1 MNRDLSRRRTA
12 FSLALAMLALAC
24 MVPFAIGVFAAEG
37 EADYVAPGYVVDFAS
52 PDAVGQC
59 YDAYHLTAV
68 PQDGAMR
75 LLFDDNGGGKC
86 DDPYLSLA
94 LPAGVDCTVFH
105 YMAMLVRTDKHDLRG
120 ELRFRTATTGNDY
133 PCQPFRY
140 QATDD
145 WQLVVVD
152 LTDRATMIYASAGM
166 AATGVLTNIRL
177 DMFNND
183 CPSDTLYEIRAYGL
197 YDNAADAATFVHFPD
212 AAGAETETESGPT
225 LDYSAIWRGEA
236 YASPA
241 LRLRMRWLT
250 YGFTNT
256 APIDSFLSAGYGGVV
271 SNVNFTPTYL
281 RDDREFELLAK
292 VYDYAN
298 GLGMTTWIYD
308 EYQWPSGKAFGQV
321 LEGHGEYEATGVEHH
336 RLTGNGGTAG
346 YVCAGQ
352 AHPACRSDRCRRH
365 AFAGGGR
372 HRCHG
377 RRLRRMAAGCIRS
390 AKDVFRYGKSGGLH
404 NPATRRSPQSG
415 GCRPLHYADART
427 LPRQDGRCV
436 PERGCILHGR
446 AAARQPRNA
455 EVRCLDAGTGG

>member
-24 MVPFAIGVFAAEG
+24 MVPFAIGVYAAEG

-52 PDAVGQC
+52 HDAVGQC

-183 CPSDTLYEIRAYGL
+183 CPSDTLYEIRAYV
-197 YDNAADAATFVHFPD
+197 NVTITFCP
-212 AAGAETETESGPT
+212 
-225 LDYSAIWRGEA
+225 
-236 YASPA
+236 
-241 LRLRMRWLT
+241 
-250 YGFTNT
+250 
-256 APIDSFLSAGYGGVV
+256 
-271 SNVNFTPTYL
+271 
-281 RDDREFELLAK
+281 
-292 VYDYAN
+292 
-298 GLGMTTWIYD
+298 
-308 EYQWPSGKAFGQV
+308 
-321 LEGHGEYEATGVEHH
+321 
-336 RLTGNGGTAG
+336 
-346 YVCAGQ
+346 
-352 AHPACRSDRCRRH
+352 
-365 AFAGGGR
+365 
-372 HRCHG
+372 
-377 RRLRRMAAGCIRS
+377 
-390 AKDVFRYGKSGGLH
+390 
-404 NPATRRSPQSG
+404 NP
-415 GCRPLHYADART
+415 
-427 LPRQDGRCV
+427 
-436 PERGCILHGR
+436 
-446 AAARQPRNA
+446 
-455 EVRCLDAGTGG
+455 